1 MANNDRFEES
11 KSAARDIKDAIKEGA
26 AQVGSDVRRTDS
38 DARSAAQDV
47 ADATETATPSL
58 IDGAKEKADDLRIQ
72 AQDALGYLYEDTVDA
87 IRERPVAAV
96 LIAALTGAVLALLA
110 RRSVS

>member
-1 MANNDRFEES
+1 MANNDRFEQS
-11 KSAARDIKDAIKEGA
+11 KSAARDIKDTIKEGA
-26 AQVGSDVRRTDS
+26 AQVGSDLRQTAT
-38 DARSAAQDV
+38 DARDAATDTIGAAQEV
-47 ADATETATPSL
+47 GPSVVES
-58 IDGAKEKADDLRIQ
+58 AKEKADDLRIQ